1 MLFAR
6 PRNHT
11 RRQHGFTLLELL
23 VAITVF
29 ATMSVMAYGGLRNVI
44 DNSGASEQA
53 LNRLKDV
60 QTGVSAISRDLT
72 QITHRDI
79 RDEYGN
85 VRGYLLT
92 PQNPDLLIEFSRNGH
107 RNPAGLLRS
116 NLQRVAYQLQDN
128 KLYRLHWPQMDRAPG
143 VEAYKSE
150 ILDKVNTV
158 DFRFLDDKQNWHN
171 QWPPLNAGA
180 EQPTPLLSAIE
191 ISIELA
197 DWGEIKRLYE
207 VSL

>member
-1 MLFAR
+1 MSFAR
-6 PRNHT
+6 LRNHT

-44 DNSGASEQA
+44 DNSEASEQA

-85 VRGYLLT
+85 VRSYLLT
-92 PQNPDLLIEFSRNGH
+92 PQNPELIIEFSRNGH

-143 VEAYKSE
+143 VEPYKSE

-158 DFRFLDDKQNWHN
+158 DFRFLDDKLNWHN
-171 QWPPLNAGA
+171 QWPPLNANTA
-180 EQPTPLLSAIE
+180 QATPVLSAIE

-197 DWGEIKRLYE
+197 DWGNIKRLYE